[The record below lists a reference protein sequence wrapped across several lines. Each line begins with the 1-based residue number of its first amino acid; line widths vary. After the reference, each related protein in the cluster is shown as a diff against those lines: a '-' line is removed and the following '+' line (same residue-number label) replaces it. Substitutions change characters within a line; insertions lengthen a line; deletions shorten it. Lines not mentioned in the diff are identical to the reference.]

1 MASWCCNVNI
11 FKLFTNPDN
20 MTNINKPSLVKIVLL
35 SAIGFFMFVCMDSLA
50 KFLGGVMPITQA
62 VWGRFFFHFIALSIY
77 YFIFKPKINLTKNF
91 KIQILRSILMVTAT
105 FFMFNSLQRFDLVD
119 IYVVFFSAPLIVAI
133 LSAIFLKDILSLK
146 GLLLMVMSFGSIV
159 YSLGPSMKV
168 LSPELIFPLVPPLCW
183 ALYQF
188 FTKLISENNDP
199 FASIFYT
206 AITGAIIFS
215 IYVSLNWVPI
225 EKNSYWILLILLG
238 LAGFVSHFMLI
249 YAIQLSN
256 LSFVT
261 NFQYSQLV
269 WSTIINFMIFGVPID
284 INKIYGVIGIIIFG
298 ILFIRIEG
306 KRKKIKV

>member
-1 MASWCCNVNI
+1 
-11 FKLFTNPDN
+11 
-20 MTNINKPSLVKIVLL
+20 MTKIKKPPLVKIILL
-35 SAIGFFMFVCMDSLA
+35 SGTGFFMFVCMDSLA
-50 KFLGGVMPITQA
+50 KYLGGVMPITQA
-62 VWGRFFFHFIALSIY
+62 VWGRFFFHFIALVIY
-77 YFIFKPKINLTKNF
+77 FFIFRPKINLTKNF

-119 IYVVFFSAPLIVAI
+119 IYVVFFSAPLIVAM
-133 LSAIFLKDILSLK
+133 LSAIFLKDVLSLK
-146 GLLLMVMSFGSIV
+146 GLLLMVMSFGCIIF
-159 YSLGPSMKV
+159 SLGPSMKV

-188 FTKLISENNDP
+188 FTKLISGNNDP

-206 AITGAIIFS
+206 AITGAIIFT
-215 IYVSLNWVPI
+215 IYISLNWAPL
-225 EKNSYWILLILLG
+225 EKNSYWLLLILLG

-269 WSTIINFMIFGVPID
+269 WSTVINFIIFGVPID
-284 INKIYGVIGIIIFG
+284 VNKIYGVIGIIIFG
-298 ILFIRIEG
+298 ILFIRTEG
-306 KRKKIKV
+306 KKKKIKV

>member
-1 MASWCCNVNI
+1 
-11 FKLFTNPDN
+11 
-20 MTNINKPSLVKIVLL
+20 MTNIKKPPLVKIILL
-35 SAIGFFMFVCMDSLA
+35 SSTGFFMFVCMDSLA
-50 KFLGGVMPITQA
+50 KYLGEVMPITQA
-62 VWGRFFFHFIALSIY
+62 VWGRFFFHFIALIIY
-77 YFIFKPKINLTKNF
+77 FFIFRPKINLTKNF
-91 KIQILRSILMVTAT
+91 KVQILRSILMVTAT

-119 IYVVFFSAPLIVAI
+119 IYVVFFSAPLIVAM
-133 LSAIFLKDILSLK
+133 LSAIFLKDVLTLK
-146 GLLLMVMSFGSIV
+146 GLLLMVMSFGCIIF
-159 YSLGPSMKV
+159 SLGPSMKV

-188 FTKLISENNDP
+188 FTKLISGNNDP

-206 AITGAIIFS
+206 AITGAIIFT

-225 EKNSYWILLILLG
+225 EKNSYWLLLILLG
-238 LAGFVSHFMLI
+238 LAGFISHFMLI

-298 ILFIRIEG
+298 ILFIRTEG
-306 KRKKIKV
+306 KKKKIKV